1 MNFDKHF
8 DISKGFKCVEHYAAE
23 LKDKDMYVLLKS
35 SSIRAKSSARYQY
48 QSLSLFLYTRQAGSC
63 NGGRKRR
70 FMIIKIK
77 YLELCEYCEYGRIN
91 TKIKELSQ
99 LRRGK
104 ERG

>member
-1 MNFDKHF
+1 MKLSEIFSIPDA
-8 DISKGFKCVEHYAAE
+8 DPSLE
-23 LKDKDMYVLLKS
+23 LKAVMLNINKS

-48 QSLSLFLYTRQAGSC
+48 QSLSLFLYTRQADSC

>member
-1 MNFDKHF
+1 MKLSEIFSIPDA
-8 DISKGFKCVEHYAAE
+8 DPSLE
-23 LKDKDMYVLLKS
+23 LKAVMLNINKS

-77 YLELCEYCEYGRIN
+77 YLELCEYCEHGRIN

>member
-1 MNFDKHF
+1 MKLSEIFSIPDA
-8 DISKGFKCVEHYAAE
+8 DPSLE
-23 LKDKDMYVLLKS
+23 LKAVMLNINKS
-35 SSIRAKSSARYQY
+35 SSIRAKSSVRYQY
-48 QSLSLFLYTRQAGSC
+48 QSFSLFLYTRQAGNC

-91 TKIKELSQ
+91 TKIKEFSQ